1 MRKSRNMHSFPFR
14 RSTPPEFVQEVQE
27 ATQNETNTVEIK
39 GFKRA
44 SGFGTVR
51 SCGKLSRQLATTQA
65 QKPPETAIVAYEYHN
80 QNHKYDNVQKLNP
93 KPLLAIDQDST
104 NTEIV
109 PAMYQKVKLSTKK
122 HFNKYLSFKPA
133 SRPLLEHAVE
143 KHDTRIEHSKARDI
157 PLLMSGVSGEPISDP
172 IGNPIANQQNS
183 DDDDDDDILE
193 PLHNN
198 QQDYGNDNK
207 CEATNLGDTG
217 GTGGHNGKHACMGAA
232 NKEMGDTN
240 LNCVVEEVEESFTFD
255 IHKGQFVPTP
265 LANPASVDS
274 TLKPDARSVPRDLNT
289 VVTKPFVCGA
299 HGSTFMYILD
309 TSGTLQC
316 GEFLYDASGQMA
328 FVGAYMTGPSELGSL
343 SDRLVWRIV
352 AGQSHFIAL
361 DTTGKVHAWGDNSY
375 GQVGS
380 SVLRQCEI
388 LPVEVIPAGIVHIA
402 AGHHFSI
409 ALDEAGIVWSWGS
422 NNHGQL
428 GQCTYDDCSRP
439 YPIQRGSLLG
449 RQITC
454 IAAGEC
460 HSLAVDSLGQVHAW
474 GDNRFGQLGNH
485 RGSVRVATPAHV
497 SSFGSLNGR
506 FVSRVTSGSNT
517 SMAVDVSGSLHVW
530 GRVNAN
536 STLCPSGTYRDT
548 ANYWTPFLT
557 DTGIPKGQTINY
569 IIAGSTY
576 VTILTNTNDVYA
588 AAIGD
593 TRTSPIMFRK
603 VTLAKAQYIAS
614 VGVYNWAYMPVDN
627 ESNDMTYMT
636 YWNLVGLQ

>member
-14 RSTPPEFVQEVQE
+14 RSNPPELAKDVSE
-27 ATQNETNTVEIK
+27 APSDDGSTTFELK

-44 SGFGTVR
+44 SGIGTVR
-51 SCGKLSRQLATTQA
+51 SCGKLSRQATTTTTTMTQNER
-65 QKPPETAIVAYEYHN
+65 PPSETSIVAIDTN
-80 QNHKYDNVQKLNP
+80 DDDNTNNLKAVEDIHGFGVSRDERT
-93 KPLLAIDQDST
+93 LLEHSS
-104 NTEIV
+104 EMV
-109 PAMYQKVKLSTKK
+109 PAIFQKIKMSTKK
-122 HFNKYLSFKPA
+122 PFNKYMSFKPA
-133 SRPLLEHAVE
+133 SRPLLENLVDKPSSSSSSSSSSSNQINKALVDGTREPGKIDDHQE
-143 KHDTRIEHSKARDI
+143 NIKELKYEQYDQGLDTHENMD
-157 PLLMSGVSGEPISDP
+157 
-172 IGNPIANQQNS
+172 
-183 DDDDDDDILE
+183 
-193 PLHNN
+193 
-198 QQDYGNDNK
+198 
-207 CEATNLGDTG
+207 
-217 GTGGHNGKHACMGAA
+217 
-232 NKEMGDTN
+232 
-240 LNCVVEEVEESFTFD
+240 CVVEEVLTSQEGINPD
-255 IHKGQFVPTP
+255 IFRGQFVPTP
-265 LANPASVDS
+265 VSNPASVEN
-274 TLKPDARSVPRDLNT
+274 TLYPRNPPPNDARSIVSSST
-289 VVTKPFVCGA
+289 VVTKPFVCGS

-316 GEFLYDASGQMA
+316 GEFLYDASGGMA

-343 SDRLVWRIV
+343 SDRLIWRIV

-402 AGHHFSI
+402 AGHYFSI

-422 NNHGQL
+422 NDHGQL

-449 RQITC
+449 RQISC

-506 FVSRVTSGSNT
+506 FVSRVISGANT

-536 STLCPSGTYRDT
+536 TTLCPSGTYRDT
-548 ANYWTPFLT
+548 SNYWTPFLT
-557 DTGIPKGQTINY
+557 DPGIPRGETIDS

-576 VTILTNTNDVYA
+576 ATILTSTRELYTA
-588 AAIGD
+588 ALGD
-593 TRTSPIMFRK
+593 TRTSPIVFRK
-603 VTLAKAQYIAS
+603 IALTKAQYIAS
-614 VGVYNWAYMPVDN
+614 VGVYNWAYMPLDN
-627 ESNDMTYMT
+627 ESNDMTY
-636 YWNLVGLQ
+636 WNLVGLL

>member
-14 RSTPPEFVQEVQE
+14 RSTPPECAQEVQE
-27 ATQNETNTVEIK
+27 ATQNENTTVEIK

-65 QKPPETAIVAYEYHN
+65 QKPPETAIVAYEHPN
-80 QNHKYDNVQKLNP
+80 QNYNSSPGRIQRISHV
-93 KPLLAIDQDST
+93 DQDKT

-122 HFNKYLSFKPA
+122 NFNKYLSFKPA
-133 SRPLLEHAVE
+133 SRPLLEHT
-143 KHDTRIEHSKARDI
+143 HIENSKHSKARDI
-157 PLLMSGVSGEPISDP
+157 PLLMSGASGDS
-172 IGNPIANQQNS
+172 IGDQYPVANQETDNNDNNS
-183 DDDDDDDILE
+183 DNSDEDILE
-193 PLHNN
+193 LKPKQESYH
-198 QQDYGNDNK
+198 DKYNK
-207 CEATNLGDTG
+207 REATNLGNKG
-217 GTGGHNGKHACMGAA
+217 LHNNGLHNNEHCGN
-232 NKEMGDTN
+232 NKETRDTD
-240 LNCVVEEVEESFTFD
+240 LNCVVEEVEESSFTFD

-274 TLKPDARSVPRDLNT
+274 TLKPDARSVPRNLNT
-289 VVTKPFVCGA
+289 VVTKPFVCGT

-548 ANYWTPFLT
+548 ANYWTPFIT

-627 ESNDMTYMT
+627 ESNDMTY
-636 YWNLVGLQ
+636 WNLVGLQ